1 MILITGASGHLGGAT
16 IDFLLKKNPEVK
28 IKALVRSEEKG
39 KGLKNKG
46 VEVAIGNYLDYNS
59 LEKAMTDVELLLLVS
74 SSTMGDRH
82 GQHLNVIKAAKQA
95 GVKHI
100 VYTSVLKADPNSK
113 LSLAVDHVKTEKDI
127 KISGID
133 YTILRNTYYADFL
146 PMIISNAPES
156 GTIYYSAGNTKVNF
170 AARIDMAEANAVV
183 LSDLTNHK
191 NKIYEIT
198 SGNSYSFSDIAEMI
212 SKITNGEIKYVDIP
226 SDTLKENIIKAGMP
240 EEVADMMS
248 GIADSMRAGDFD
260 FTDPALENLIGRKP
274 ADLKEFLTG
283 VYSK

>member
-39 KGLKNKG
+39 EELKNKG
-46 VEVAIGNYLDYNS
+46 VEVAIGDYLDYNS
-59 LEKAMTDVELLLLVS
+59 LENAMKDVESLLLVS

-113 LSLAVDHVKTEKDI
+113 LSLAIDHVKTENDI
-127 KISGID
+127 KTSGIE
-133 YTILRNTYYADFL
+133 YTIMRNTYYADFL

-170 AARIDMAEANAVV
+170 AVRIDMAEANAVV
-183 LSDLTNHK
+183 LSDSTNHK

-198 SGNSYSFSDIAEMI
+198 SGDSYSFSDIAEMI
-212 SKITNGEIKYVDIP
+212 SRITNGEIKYVDIP

-260 FTDPALENLIGRKP
+260 FNDPALENLIGRKP